1 MTLLL
6 ATLAGWLLALL
17 LVVTLCLAAQFGDR
31 HGGALNASTPGSS
44 PSARPPRRR

>member
-6 ATLAGWLLALL
+6 VALAGWLLALL

-31 HGGALNASTPGSS
+31 HTAAL
-44 PSARPPRRR
+44 